1 MAEAVKVRRYMGR
14 IAAAP
19 PREQLA
25 ATLTVAFAIFV
36 FGTIYGASLAGS
48 MAPVRAT
55 LTSALVFSGAAQFT
69 TAGLLATGAGT
80 ATVLATVAVLNL
92 RHLLLGAVLRQRF
105 DAPAPAR
112 AAMAFFLIDETV
124 GLSLAA
130 REQVRR
136 TYLIAGVA
144 SYLAWVGGTAVGV
157 LGGAA
162 VGDERLAEAVFPV
175 LFVGLAAAAVR
186 NRTDALR
193 AVMAVAATLVL
204 AFTLPGVAG
213 LAPIVVAPALAWLGT
228 RR

>member
-1 MAEAVKVRRYMGR
+1 MGR
-14 IAAAP
+14 SAGAP
-19 PREQLA
+19 PRHQIV

-48 MAPVRAT
+48 VPPLRAT

-69 TAGLLATGAGT
+69 AAGLLATGAG
-80 ATVLATVAVLNL
+80 AVTVVATVAVLNL

-105 DAPAPAR
+105 EAPAPAR
-112 AAMAFFLIDETV
+112 AGLAFFLIDETV

-144 SYLAWVGGTAVGV
+144 SYLAWVGGTAAGV

-175 LFVGLAAAAVR
+175 LFVGLAAAAIRDRADGVR
-186 NRTDALR
+186 AAA
-193 AVMAVAATLVL
+193 AVLATLAL
-204 AFTLPGVAG
+204 AFALPGIAG
-213 LAPIVVAPALAWLGT
+213 LAPIVVAPLLASVGK